1 MKHEMSRFV
10 IAAATAALLSGAGIT
25 SVQAQEAQGTT
36 EEEIIKKKPGAATE
50 AAPGQQQKSGEVDK
64 ATEAAPGQQQKTG
77 ETDAQDVAPGQV
89 KKQATGEQ
97 PEEQNSGQAGAAT
110 EAAPGQQ
117 QKSGAADSAQEV
129 APGQQQKTGEA
140 DAQDAAPG
148 QQKTGEA
155 EAQPSGE
162 TTASIDITTEQ
173 RTEITQIFRSE
184 KAEPVDVDIDVS
196 VGVVVPRTVT
206 LRPLPP
212 RVIEIVPAYR
222 GYEYFVLADGRIIIV
237 EPGTLKVVYILVV

>member
-1 MKHEMSRFV
+1 
-10 IAAATAALLSGAGIT
+10 
-25 SVQAQEAQGTT
+25 
-36 EEEIIKKKPGAATE
+36 
-50 AAPGQQQKSGEVDK
+50 
-64 ATEAAPGQQQKTG
+64 
-77 ETDAQDVAPGQV
+77 V

-110 EAAPGQQ
+110 ETAPGQQ